1 MRNTIRLLALA
12 VSTIATCGA
21 ALGQA
26 PPSAARDSAFS
37 WGLKGGV
44 NFANVLLA
52 PDLPP
57 GYSKSAR
64 TGFIGGAFA
73 EARLSEAFSVQV
85 EAFYTQKGFEVSSAA
100 GKATYSL
107 DYVELPLTAKAT
119 FGSGPLRPYLF
130 AGPVVGFRLSATV
143 ETGSSSG
150 DFQDSTRTTDLGVD
164 LGAGLLYRLNPGT
177 ALVLEG
183 RYSVGLVNV
192 FNPGPAGGTVN
203 TRDLKILAGVSFAL
217 GTSR

>member
-1 MRNTIRLLALA
+1 MRKSIRLLALA
-12 VSTIATCGA
+12 ISAIGACGA

-26 PPSAARDSAFS
+26 PPPAAPDSAFS

-57 GYSKSAR
+57 GYSKSSR
-64 TGFIGGAFA
+64 TGFIGGASA
-73 EARLSEAFSVQV
+73 EARLSDTFSVQL

-100 GKATYSL
+100 GKATYRL
-107 DYVELPLTAKAT
+107 DYLELPLTAKAT

-130 AGPVVGFRLSATV
+130 AGPVVGFRLSATA
-143 ETGSSSG
+143 ESGSSSG
-150 DFQDSTRTTDLGVD
+150 DFKDSTRSTDLGVD

-183 RYSVGLVNV
+183 RYSVGLVNI
-192 FNPGPAGGTVN
+192 FNTGAAGGTVN
-203 TRDLKILAGVSFAL
+203 TRDLKILAGVTFAI
-217 GTSR
+217 GASR

>member
-1 MRNTIRLLALA
+1 MRKSIRLLALA
-12 VSTIATCGA
+12 VSTIGACGA
-21 ALGQA
+21 ALAQA
-26 PPSAARDSAFS
+26 PPSAVRDSAFS

-57 GYSKSAR
+57 GSTKSGR
-64 TGFIGGAFA
+64 TGFLGGAFA
-73 EARLSEAFSVQV
+73 EARLSDTFSVQV
-85 EAFYTQKGFEVSSAA
+85 EAFYTQKGFEITSAA

-130 AGPVVGFRLSATV
+130 AGPNVGFRLSANV
-143 ETGSSSG
+143 ETGSGSG
-150 DFQDSTRTTDLGVD
+150 DFKDSTRTTDLGVD

-183 RYSVGLVNV
+183 RYSVGLVNI
-192 FNPGPAGGTVN
+192 FNTGPAGGTVN
-203 TRDLKILAGVSFAL
+203 TRDLKILGGVTFAL
-217 GTSR
+217 GSSR